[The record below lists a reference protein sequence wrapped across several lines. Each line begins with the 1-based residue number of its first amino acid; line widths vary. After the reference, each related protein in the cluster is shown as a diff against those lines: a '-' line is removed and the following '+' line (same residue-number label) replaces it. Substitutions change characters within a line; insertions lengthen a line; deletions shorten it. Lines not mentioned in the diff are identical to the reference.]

1 MKTPAIIGMLLFAT
15 LPTAPA
21 EEDPFGESVGE
32 AARPERSI
40 AKLPSAV
47 THQMIDANRHQYTI
61 SDIYMG
67 AASKEEDP
75 KEASSTYKA
84 LIPDVLDIELDF
96 KTKKAT
102 FSTSRELS
110 WSELAY
116 AVDDV
121 AELGGDFPYWAELDA
136 RDLEDTKEFARVR
149 YEIEEVKKDPPAEL
163 AWFWI
168 PDDQKFQI
176 PLSLGG
182 FGQGS
187 LLIVPATAQCMCHSR
202 FTLRILDPNGRV
214 IWKQTDAA
222 YGGIRIALSSDDELG
237 MHKIWMRRS
246 DHGTNAGFIIKGQAN
261 QE

>member
-1 MKTPAIIGMLLFAT
+1 MLLFAV
-15 LPTAPA
+15 LSIALA
-21 EEDPFGESVGE
+21 EDNPFAKPEGE
-32 AARPERSI
+32 AARPERTI
-40 AKLPSAV
+40 TKLPSAV
-47 THQMIDANRHQYTI
+47 SHKMIDAARHQYTI

-67 AASKEEDP
+67 AASKEGDP

-84 LIPDVLDIELDF
+84 LIPDVVDIDLDF

-116 AVDDV
+116 AIDDM
-121 AELGGDFPYWAELDA
+121 AELGGDLPYWAELDA
-136 RDLEDTKEFARVR
+136 RDLEDTQEFTRIR
-149 YEIEEVKKDPPAEL
+149 YEIQEVKKDPPTEL

-202 FTLRILDPNGRV
+202 FTLRILDPMGRV
-214 IWKQTDAA
+214 IWKQADLA
-222 YGGIRIALSSDDELG
+222 YGGLRIALSSDDELG
-237 MHKIWMRRS
+237 LHKIWMRRS
-246 DHGTNAGFIIKGQAN
+246 DHGTNADFIITGQAI